1 MTLFKIKK
9 RRTRTKKRRATI
21 DAMHNNKMK
30 CIDKSRDNLPK
41 IVKRRN
47 AVLKALKV
55 YEGRQMVDLTDEEIE
70 RKFKLQESLKN
81 YDEQI
86 KSIENNEESSDYFL
100 QNAHT
105 LFQYYERKNTSTVNK
120 KKINKIKKNNNTVLS
135 FFSNDKTVSDE
146 NNKQHINNSKQ
157 NEQLS
162 KTDIVNKYLS
172 YVDPNYIRKTDED
185 DCDERINVCSE
196 CNVELY
202 IYKTDGI
209 SICPN
214 CSKQERIIIESDK
227 PSYKD
232 PPKEIA
238 YFSYKRINHFNECL
252 AQFQA
257 KESTDIPSEVFD
269 KILLE
274 IDKER
279 IVNMAELTTEKL
291 REILKKL
298 KLNKYYEHIPH
309 IINRLNGIQAPTLTR
324 EIEEKLRS
332 MFKEVQAPFMKYC
345 PKDRVNFLSYSYVL
359 YKFVE
364 LLELDE
370 FLSSFPLLKSREKL
384 HQQDQIWKCVCEDLG
399 WEFIKSL

>member
-9 RRTRTKKRRATI
+9 RRTRAKKRRATI

-30 CIDKSRDNLPK
+30 SIDKTRDSLPK
-41 IVKRRN
+41 LQKRRN
-47 AVLKALKV
+47 AILKQLKAF
-55 YEGRQMVDLTDEEIE
+55 EGRQMVDLNDTEIE
-70 RKFKLQESLKN
+70 RKFLLQDSLKEYN
-81 YDEQI
+81 KKIEMIEQNTDE
-86 KSIENNEESSDYFL
+86 NDYFL
-100 QNAHT
+100 QNGHI
-105 LFQYYERKNTSTVNK
+105 LFEYYDRKNKNTVNK
-120 KKINKIKKNNNTVLS
+120 KSISKIKKNNNTVLS
-135 FFSNDKTVSDE
+135 FFSNGEKNVADNQQQQSEK
-146 NNKQHINNSKQ
+146 KQDG
-157 NEQLS
+157 LS
-162 KTDIVNKYLS
+162 KRDIVNQYLS
-172 YVDPNYIRKTDED
+172 YVDPNYIKKTDEVEVT
-185 DCDERINVCSE
+185 DERVNVCTS

-209 SICPN
+209 SICPK
-214 CSKQERIIIESDK
+214 CSRQERIIIESDK

-279 IVNMAELTTEKL
+279 IVNMADLTTEKL

>member
-9 RRTRTKKRRATI
+9 RRTRSKKRRSTI
-21 DAMHNNKMK
+21 DAMHNSKMK
-30 CIDKSRDNLPK
+30 SIDKIRDSLPK
-41 IVKRRN
+41 LIKRRN
-47 AVLKALKV
+47 SVLKQLKTF
-55 YEGRQMVDLTDEEIE
+55 ENRQMLELNDNEIE
-70 RKFKLQESLKN
+70 RKFQLKDSLKEYN
-81 YDEQI
+81 RQI
-86 KSIENNEESSDYFL
+86 KKIENNEEESDYFL
-100 QNAHT
+100 QNGHI

-135 FFSNDKTVSDE
+135 FFSNNKVEET
-146 NNKQHINNSKQ
+146 NNNQ
-157 NEQLS
+157 NIQKEQELS

-172 YVDPNYIRKTDED
+172 YVDPNYIKKNEENDENSND
-185 DCDERINVCSE
+185 YINICNV

-214 CSKQERIIIESDK
+214 CSKQEKIIIESDK

-257 KESTDIPSEVFD
+257 KESTDIPNEVFD

-279 IVNMAELTTEKL
+279 IVNMADLTTEKL

-324 EIEEKLRS
+324 EIEEKLWS

-384 HQQDQIWKCVCEDLG
+384 HQQDQIWKRVCEDLG

>member
-9 RRTRTKKRRATI
+9 RRTRVKKRRATI
-21 DAMHNNKMK
+21 DALHNNKMK
-30 CIDKSRDNLPK
+30 CIDKTRSSLPK
-41 IVKRRN
+41 LYKRRN
-47 AVLKALKV
+47 IIIKQLKIFENK
-55 YEGRQMVDLTDEEIE
+55 QMVDLNDNEIE
-70 RKFKLQESLKN
+70 RKFQLQDSLKE
-81 YDEQI
+81 YEKKI
-86 KSIENNEESSDYFL
+86 EAIENKNEESDYFL
-100 QNAHT
+100 QNGHI
-105 LFQYYERKNTSTVNK
+105 LFQYYENKNTSTVNK

-135 FFSNDKTVSDE
+135 FFSNNEKEIEDKIIERRD
-146 NNKQHINNSKQ
+146 NDKM
-157 NEQLS
+157 S
-162 KTDIVNKYLS
+162 KTDIVNQYLS
-172 YVDPNYIRKTDED
+172 YVDPNYIKKTEEERDES
-185 DCDERINVCSE
+185 INFCSN

-202 IYKTDGI
+202 IYKTDGV
-209 SICPN
+209 SICPK
-214 CSKQERIIIESDK
+214 CSKQEKIIVESDK

-257 KESTDIPSEVFD
+257 KESTDIPNEVFD

-279 IVNMAELTTEKL
+279 IINMADLTTDKL

-384 HQQDQIWKCVCEDLG
+384 HQQDQIWKRVCEDLG

>member
-9 RRTRTKKRRATI
+9 RRTRVKKRRATI
-21 DAMHNNKMK
+21 DALHNHKMK
-30 CIDKSRDNLPK
+30 CIDKTRSGLPK
-41 IVKRRN
+41 LYKRRN
-47 AVLKALKV
+47 SILKQLKTFD
-55 YEGRQMVDLTDEEIE
+55 GKQMIDLNDNEIE
-70 RKFKLQESLKN
+70 RKFQLQDSLREYEKKI
-81 YDEQI
+81 EA
-86 KSIENNEESSDYFL
+86 IENKNEECDYFL
-100 QNAHT
+100 QNGHI
-105 LFQYYERKNTSTVNK
+105 LFQYYENKNTSTVNK

-135 FFSNDKTVSDE
+135 FFSNNEKESEEKIVERSINDKM
-146 NNKQHINNSKQ
+146 
-157 NEQLS
+157 S
-162 KTDIVNKYLS
+162 KTDIVNQYLS
-172 YVDPNYIRKTDED
+172 YVDPNYIKKTDED
-185 DCDERINVCSE
+185 REETINVCSN

-202 IYKTDGI
+202 IYKTDGV
-209 SICPN
+209 SICPR
-214 CSKQERIIIESDK
+214 CSKQERIIVESDK

-257 KESTDIPSEVFD
+257 KESTDIPNEVFD

-279 IVNMAELTTEKL
+279 IINMADLTTDKL

-364 LLELDE
+364 LLELDD

-384 HQQDQIWKCVCEDLG
+384 HQQDQIWKRVCEDLG

>member
-9 RRTRTKKRRATI
+9 RRTRTKRRRATI

-30 CIDKSRDNLPK
+30 CIDKTRSSLPK
-41 IVKRRN
+41 LHKRKKS
-47 AVLKALKV
+47 VLKQLKT
-55 YEGRQMVDLTDEEIE
+55 YENRQMTELDDDEIE
-70 RKFKLQESLKN
+70 KKFKLQELLKE
-81 YDEQI
+81 YDQQI
-86 KSIENNEESSDYFL
+86 NSIENDKESADYFL
-100 QNAHT
+100 QNGHT
-105 LFQYYERKNTSTVNK
+105 LFQYYENKNSSMVNK
-120 KKINKIKKNNNTVLS
+120 RNIEKIKKNNNTVLS
-135 FFSNDKTVSDE
+135 FFSKPEEQVE
-146 NNKQHINNSKQ
+146 NKNEQQRQDNINNITKR
-157 NEQLS
+157 E
-162 KTDIVNKYLS
+162 IVNKYLS
-172 YVDPNYIRKTDED
+172 YVDPNYIRKTEED
-185 DCDERINVCSE
+185 NGDERINICSD
-196 CNVELY
+196 CNIELY

-209 SICPN
+209 SICPR
-214 CSKQERIIIESDK
+214 CSRQERVIVESDK

-257 KESTDIPSEVFD
+257 KESTDIPNEVFD

-279 IVNMAELTTEKL
+279 IVNMADLTTEKL

-384 HQQDQIWKCVCEDLG
+384 HQQDQIWKCVCADLG

>member
-70 RKFKLQESLKN
+70 RKFKLQDSLKN

-146 NNKQHINNSKQ
+146 NNKQNINNSKQ

>member
-1 MTLFKIKK
+1 
-9 RRTRTKKRRATI
+9 
-21 DAMHNNKMK
+21 MK
-30 CIDKSRDNLPK
+30 SIDKTRDSLPK
-41 IVKRRN
+41 LQKRRN
-47 AVLKALKV
+47 AILKQLKTF
-55 YEGRQMVDLTDEEIE
+55 EGRQMVDLSDIEIE
-70 RKFKLQESLKN
+70 RKFLLQDSLKEYN
-81 YDEQI
+81 NKIETIEKNMDE
-86 KSIENNEESSDYFL
+86 NDYFL
-100 QNAHT
+100 QNGHI
-105 LFQYYERKNTSTVNK
+105 LFEYYDRKNKNTVNK
-120 KKINKIKKNNNTVLS
+120 KSISKIKKNNNTVLS
-135 FFSNDKTVSDE
+135 FFSNGEKNVAD
-146 NNKQHINNSKQ
+146 NQQQQ
-157 NEQLS
+157 NEKKQDGLS
-162 KTDIVNKYLS
+162 KRDIVNQYLS
-172 YVDPNYIRKTDED
+172 YVDPNYIKKTDEVEVN
-185 DCDERINVCSE
+185 DERVNICTS

-209 SICPN
+209 SICPK
-214 CSKQERIIIESDK
+214 CSRQERIIIESDK

-257 KESTDIPSEVFD
+257 KESTDIPGEVFD

-279 IVNMAELTTEKL
+279 IVNMADLTTEKL

>member
-9 RRTRTKKRRATI
+9 RRTRAKKRRATI

-30 CIDKSRDNLPK
+30 SIDKTRDSLPK
-41 IVKRRN
+41 LQKRRN
-47 AVLKALKV
+47 AILKQLKAF
-55 YEGRQMVDLTDEEIE
+55 EGRQMVDLNDTEIE
-70 RKFKLQESLKN
+70 RKFLLQDSLKEYN
-81 YDEQI
+81 KKIETIEQNTDE
-86 KSIENNEESSDYFL
+86 NDYFL
-100 QNAHT
+100 QNGHI
-105 LFQYYERKNTSTVNK
+105 LFEYYDRKNKNTVNK
-120 KKINKIKKNNNTVLS
+120 KSISKIKKNNNTVLS
-135 FFSNDKTVSDE
+135 FFSNGEKNVAD
-146 NNKQHINNSKQ
+146 NQQQQ
-157 NEQLS
+157 NEKKQDGLS
-162 KTDIVNKYLS
+162 KRDIVNQYLS
-172 YVDPNYIRKTDED
+172 YVDPNYIKKTDEVEVT
-185 DCDERINVCSE
+185 DERVNVCTS

-209 SICPN
+209 SICPK
-214 CSKQERIIIESDK
+214 CSRQERIIIESDK

-279 IVNMAELTTEKL
+279 IVNMADLTTEKL